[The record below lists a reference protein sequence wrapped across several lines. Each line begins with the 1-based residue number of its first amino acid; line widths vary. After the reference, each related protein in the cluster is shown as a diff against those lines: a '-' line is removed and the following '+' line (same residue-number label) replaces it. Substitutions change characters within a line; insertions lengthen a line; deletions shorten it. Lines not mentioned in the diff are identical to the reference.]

1 MLSKKPWFQDI
12 DDLFSNKWVS
22 FATADTAFPM
32 DIIERDGEYE
42 VKVAVPG
49 VDKENLSV
57 TIEKGNLHIQ
67 ASSKVQNKTTET
79 EKYVLRGLKAYEY
92 KRVIPNIAEYNVV
105 ANKIKSVY
113 KDGILSITLPK
124 AEEEKPTTIEV
135 KVE

>member
-1 MLSKKPWFQDI
+1 MLSNKPWFQDI

-67 ASSKVQNKTTET
+67 ASSKVQDKTTET
-79 EKYVLRGLKAYEY
+79 EKYVLRGLKAYE
-92 KRVIPNIAEYNVV
+92 
-105 ANKIKSVY
+105 
-113 KDGILSITLPK
+113 
-124 AEEEKPTTIEV
+124 
-135 KVE
+135 

>member
-1 MLSKKPWFQDI
+1 MKKEIYIFKLQ
-12 DDLFSNKWVS
+12 
-22 FATADTAFPM
+22 
-32 DIIERDGEYE
+32 
-42 VKVAVPG
+42 VK
-49 VDKENLSV
+49 D
-57 TIEKGNLHIQ
+57 
-67 ASSKVQNKTTET
+67 KTTET

>member
-32 DIIERDGEYE
+32 DII
-42 VKVAVPG
+42 
-49 VDKENLSV
+49 
-57 TIEKGNLHIQ
+57 
-67 ASSKVQNKTTET
+67 
-79 EKYVLRGLKAYEY
+79 KAYEY